1 MDIRLF
7 AHSWLS
13 DWNHGNAHFLR
24 GWASALITRG
34 HRVRC
39 YEAID
44 RPWGGWS
51 LAHLWHEPGGAA
63 SVAQM
68 RTAFPE
74 LDVRMYALGGDGY
87 AGNRG
92 APIVAATG
100 SSWVED
106 WARELR
112 GAELVIA
119 HEWNPVELFTILLAQ
134 RRRHGFR
141 LLLHDTHHRA
151 LSQPEALNRLP
162 LRALDGV
169 LAFGE
174 SLRRVY
180 ESWGA
185 RRSYTLHEA
194 ADTAH
199 FRPSER
205 PRPGDAD
212 DLVWIGN
219 WGDEERTAE
228 LEEFFLTPAARWRTR
243 AYGVRYPAAA
253 QRRLQACGVAY
264 GGYLANLAAPAAYAA
279 ARLSVHVPRRPYA
292 GGLSGIPTI
301 RVFEALA
308 CGAALI
314 SAPWNDTEGLFTAGD
329 DYLMANHGVQMQA
342 FGEQLLAHPE
352 QRTRLGEHGR
362 ATIVARHSCA
372 HRARE
377 LEAICHDLD

>member
-24 GWASALITRG
+24 GWAGALVGRG

-44 RPWGGWS
+44 SPWGGWS
-51 LAHLWHEPGGAA
+51 LAQLWREPGGAA
-63 SVAQM
+63 SIARM
-68 RTAFPE
+68 RAAYPE
-74 LDVRMYALGGDGY
+74 LEVRMYALDGL
-87 AGNRG
+87 RRE
-92 APIVAATG
+92 APVVAATG
-100 SSWVED
+100 SGWVED
-106 WARELR
+106 WERELR

-119 HEWNPVELFTILLAQ
+119 HEWNPLTLFTLLLAQ

-151 LSQPEALNRLP
+151 LSQPEALGRLP
-162 LRALDGV
+162 IRELDGV

-180 ESWGA
+180 ERWGA

-194 ADTAH
+194 ADTAR
-199 FRPSER
+199 FRPL
-205 PRPGDAD
+205 PPPGDGDGD

-219 WGDEERTAE
+219 WGDGERTAE
-228 LEEFFLTPAARWRTR
+228 LEEFFLTPAAGWRSR
-243 AYGVRYPAAA
+243 AYGVRYPAEA
-253 QRRLQACGVAY
+253 RERLRACGIAY

-314 SAPWNDTEGLFTAGD
+314 SAPWEDAEALFTAGS
-329 DYLMANHGVQMQA
+329 DYLIADNGVRMEA
-342 FGEQLLAHPE
+342 LGKQLLDHPE
-352 QRTRLGEHGR
+352 QRKRLGEHGR